1 MTGKAV
7 ETVAPASVPALYRP
21 PAIEI
26 SAEDVV
32 LPRIYLGQYMTEAVK
47 HKLVDFGDIFA
58 ASGPDDPDPTVLHTL
73 GSDDGPIVL
82 VLAMKRGKSYSEDG
96 GELELY
102 DYDDPAAPA
111 EAWITYNYTVC
122 LPDVDEE
129 VPFKWLLTRTGRPA
143 AQQINTVLKKNEG
156 RGPAWHNAFKIT
168 TVSRENKKG
177 EYVVPRVASVEP
189 SKTQVEIAEK
199 LAVMI
204 SGVGADVQAT
214 GEEPAI

>member
-7 ETVAPASVPALYRP
+7 DTVAPASVPDLYRP

-32 LPRIYLGQYMTEAVK
+32 LPRIYLGQFMTEAVK
-47 HKLVDFGDIFA
+47 NQLVKPGCVFT
-58 ASGPDDPDPTVLHTL
+58 ASGPDDPDPNVLHTL

-82 VLAMKRGKSYSEDG
+82 VLAMKRGKSFSDG
-96 GELELY
+96 GELQLY
-102 DYDDPAAPA
+102 DYDDPTAPA

-122 LPDVDEE
+122 IPDVDEE

-156 RGPAWHNAFKIT
+156 RGPAWHNAFKVT
-168 TVSRENKKG
+168 TVQRENTKG
-177 EYVVPRVASVEP
+177 EYFVPRVATVEP
-189 SKTQVEIAEK
+189 TAKQVEVSEA
-199 LAVMI
+199 LAIMI
-204 SGVGADVQAT
+204 SGHSADVQAR